1 MAIKGYTKVTS
12 EEEQTIRNYLKSG
25 MSFSKIR
32 ELTGRTNP
40 TIRRIKKSMLNE
52 NESTTDNVVELPTVE
67 VDEAPEPTDTVR
79 DHRDDPR
86 FASHVSVQ
94 VVARIVGNNTGYSYR
109 ADFDKRVLEIINNE
123 GVRFSIEFKMI
134 GKFVNE
140 IIDVELEVGDLKKKF
155 SA

>member
-1 MAIKGYTKVTS
+1 MAKNYTKVTS

-25 MSFSKIR
+25 MSFNKIR

-40 TIRRIKKSMLNE
+40 TIRRIKKTMLNE
-52 NESTTDNVVELPTVE
+52 NESTADNVVELPTVE

-86 FASHVSVQ
+86 FASNVSIQ
-94 VVARIVGNNTGYSYR
+94 VVARIVGNKTGYSYR
-109 ADFDKRVLEIINNE
+109 ADFDKRVLEINNNE
-123 GVRFSIEFKMI
+123 GIRFSIEFGMI
-134 GKFVNE
+134 EKFIDE
-140 IIDVELEVGDLKKKF
+140 MIDVGVEVGDLKKKF